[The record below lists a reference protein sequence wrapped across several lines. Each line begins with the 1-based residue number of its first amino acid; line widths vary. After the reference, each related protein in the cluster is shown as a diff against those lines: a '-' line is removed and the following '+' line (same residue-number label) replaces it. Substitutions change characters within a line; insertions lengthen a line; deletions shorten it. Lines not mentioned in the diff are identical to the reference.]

1 MKKHIEVRKFII
13 TASILL
19 VSVAGLLAKE
29 GGPDVEK
36 KKTYTKSYAVSSNDK
51 VSISNQFGEVKII
64 TWNKNEAQ
72 VDVTITAKGS
82 SDERAQEILDRIN
95 IEDGKSGD
103 GVWFKTNMKNQNWK
117 GNNKKGEHNQ
127 SMEINYEVHMP
138 AGNPLDLDNQFG
150 KTIVPDMTGPVE
162 ITQKFGDLVAGN
174 LGKVKELHVEFG
186 SAVVESINDCKVVI
200 KFSKAEIK
208 KMSGAIKATFEYCDK
223 MKLSLNNTVTD
234 LNINN
239 QFSSIQVT
247 IADGFNGD
255 FDIHTSFS
263 EFHNGTSLPIKEAKD
278 DDGDHGPRF
287 DKDYSGKS
295 GSGACK
301 VKIKASFGNVKF
313 S

>member
-13 TASILL
+13 TTAVLL
-19 VSVAGLLAKE
+19 VAVTGLFAKE
-29 GGPDVEK
+29 GPDVEK
-36 KKTYTKSYAVSSNDK
+36 KKTYTKSYAVSSSDK
-51 VSISNQFGEVKII
+51 VSINNQFGEVKII
-64 TWNKNEAQ
+64 TWNKSEAQ
-72 VDVTITAKGS
+72 VDVTITVKGS
-82 SDERAQEILDRIN
+82 SDERAQTILDRIN
-95 IEDGKSGD
+95 IEDGKSSD

-117 GNNKKGEHNQ
+117 GNDNRKGEHNQ

-138 AGNPLDLDNQFG
+138 AANPLDLDNQFG
-150 KTIVPDMTGPVE
+150 KSFVPDMTGPVE

-174 LGKVKELHVEFG
+174 LANVKELHVEFG
-186 SAVVESINDCKVVI
+186 SAVIESIKDCKVVI

-208 KMSGAIKATFEYCDK
+208 KMSGNIKATFEYCDK

-239 QFSSIQVT
+239 QFSKIELSV
-247 IADGFNGD
+247 ADGFNGD

-263 EFHNGTSLPIKEAKD
+263 EFHNSTSLPIKETRD
-278 DDGDHGPRF
+278 DSDDHGPRF